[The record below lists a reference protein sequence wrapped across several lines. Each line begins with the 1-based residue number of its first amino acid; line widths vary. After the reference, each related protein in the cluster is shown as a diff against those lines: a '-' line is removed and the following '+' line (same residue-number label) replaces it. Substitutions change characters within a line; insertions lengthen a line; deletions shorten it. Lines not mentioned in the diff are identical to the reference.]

1 MIMRFLYSLFFC
13 LFATAATAAPIKY
26 NVVSENTD
34 VNFIYTFGGKDV
46 TGAFND
52 YTIDVAIDFKALQN
66 SSVSVTLK
74 TQTATGG
81 FIFGTQA
88 MRSKK
93 ILNAKAFPEIIY
105 RSNSVTG
112 GGDTAVISGDITV
125 RGITKPLI
133 LTAQLF
139 RPKGS
144 DMNERDNLIMKIT
157 GTLDR
162 FAFGADGYVKEVGSD
177 LKISIMAAIQKQ

>member
-1 MIMRFLYSLFFC
+1 MRLLYSLLIC

-26 NVVSENTD
+26 NVDDTQTD
-34 VNFIYTFGGKDV
+34 VNFIYTFGDKDIE
-46 TGAFND
+46 GAFND
-52 YTIDVAIDFKALQN
+52 YTIDIAIDFDALKN
-66 SSVSVTLK
+66 STVSVKLK

-93 ILNAKAFPEIIY
+93 ILSAREFPEITFV
-105 RSNSVTG
+105 SKSVTG
-112 GGDTAVISGDITV
+112 AGDTANILGDITV
-125 RGITKPLI
+125 RGVTKPLT

-144 DMNERDNLIMKIT
+144 DVGERDNLIMKII

-162 FAFGADGYVKEVGSD
+162 FEFGADGYAKEVGSD
-177 LKISIMAAIQKQ
+177 LNINISAAIQKQ